1 MKQKGQGIVEFA
13 VIVPMLIALGIS
25 IIYIGIMFLDYT
37 QYSNAA
43 RDAARDISLQKKFAE
58 SASDD
63 SATVTKT
70 AAAQRKYLVTALNGG
85 TDHDKVVARY
95 QHPFTNIYDPE
106 WKAQFY
112 YTDTSTKEL
121 KTTDDAT
128 KADTIEVSITL
139 KIRSS
144 EAGDGEISTVGG
156 SWSVLPTE
164 LKPIVYKTILENY

>member
-25 IIYIGIMFLDYT
+25 IIYVGIMFLDYT

-58 SASDD
+58 SSSDD
-63 SATVTKT
+63 AYEISRN
-70 AAAQRKYLVTALNGG
+70 AAAQRKYLVTAINGG
-85 TDHDKVVARY
+85 TDYEKVVARY
-95 QHPFTNIYDPE
+95 QHPFTNIYDPV

-112 YTDTSTKEL
+112 YLDSNKVL
-121 KTTDDAT
+121 KTTDDPT
-128 KADTIEVSITL
+128 KADTVEVSITL

-144 EAGDGEISTVGG
+144 EAGEGEISAAGS